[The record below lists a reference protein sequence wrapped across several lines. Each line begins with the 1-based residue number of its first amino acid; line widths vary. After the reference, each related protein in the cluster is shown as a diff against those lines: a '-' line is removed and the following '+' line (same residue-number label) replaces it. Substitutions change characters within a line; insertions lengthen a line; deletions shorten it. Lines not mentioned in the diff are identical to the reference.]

1 MVRVVLFVSIAIGG
15 SVMSVYLPANDSQY
29 LFGVAVGCLLG
40 MTRGENKDEI
50 CKTRSGDYWGS

>member
-1 MVRVVLFVSIAIGG
+1 
-15 SVMSVYLPANDSQY
+15 MSVYLPANDSQY